1 MNTLLIA
8 PEPAASPTARA
19 ETSPMPNFAPARR
32 LAAAEPRARILYVDD
47 EPLLRRLGELALVRM
62 GYDVD
67 TAVDGTHGWEEL
79 QHTHYNLLIT
89 DDTMPGLTGLEL
101 SRNARLAGMRLP
113 IMMTS
118 DSISAMQNPAW
129 AQLDI
134 AAFLPKPFAFDALV
148 HTVEQVLISANN
160 DRASDAVMESALMHL
175 VRAIRPYR
183 HGGINE

>member
-8 PEPAASPTARA
+8 PEPATRPAARA
-19 ETSPMPNFAPARR
+19 ETSLMPNTVPTRR
-32 LAAAEPRARILYVDD
+32 IATAEPRARILYVDD
-47 EPLLRRLGELALVRM
+47 EPLLRRLGELALVRT

-67 TAVDGTHGWEEL
+67 TAVDGTHGWEAL
-79 QHTHYNLLIT
+79 QHAHYNLLIT

-113 IMMTS
+113 ILMTS
-118 DSISAMQNPAW
+118 DSIRAMQNPAW

-134 AAFLPKPFAFDALV
+134 AAFLPKPFAPDSLV

-160 DRASDAVMESALMHL
+160 DRAGDAVMESALWRL
-175 VRAIRPYR
+175 VRDIQPYR

>member
-1 MNTLLIA
+1 MH
-8 PEPAASPTARA
+8 TAV
-19 ETSPMPNFAPARR
+19 PARQ
-32 LAAAEPRARILYVDD
+32 LSGAEPRARILYVDD

-67 TAVDGTHGWEEL
+67 TAADGAQGWDAL

-89 DDTMPGLTGLEL
+89 DHSMPVLTGLEL
-101 SRNARLAGMRLP
+101 SRNARVAGMRLP

-118 DSISAMQNPAW
+118 GSISAMEDPVW

-148 HTVEQVLISANN
+148 ETVERVLLAANN
-160 DRASDAVMESALMHL
+160 SRVSDSIVNSTLWRIVSA
-175 VRAIRPYR
+175 IQPYR

>member
-1 MNTLLIA
+1 MNTLMIKPVLSPIVRTV
-8 PEPAASPTARA
+8 EPVVSEAL
-19 ETSPMPNFAPARR
+19 ARR
-32 LAAAEPRARILYVDD
+32 QTVLQPRPRILYVDD
-47 EPLLRRLGELALVRM
+47 EPQLRRLGELLLFRT

-67 TAVDGTHGWEEL
+67 TAADGAQGWEAL

-89 DDTMPGLTGLEL
+89 DNNMPGLTGLEL

-118 DSISAMQNPAW
+118 GSLGAVQDPVW

-134 AAFLPKPFAFDALV
+134 AAFLTKPFAFDALV
-148 HTVEQVLISANN
+148 QTVERVLLSANN
-160 DRASDAVMESALMHL
+160 NYPSDTVMDSALRRL
-175 VRAIRPYR
+175 ARAIQPYR

>member
-1 MNTLLIA
+1 MNTLMTELVLSPVA
-8 PEPAASPTARA
+8 RTVEPVAGSSAVARQQTA
-19 ETSPMPNFAPARR
+19 
-32 LAAAEPRARILYVDD
+32 LEPRARILYVDD
-47 EPLLRRLGELALVRM
+47 EPLLRRLGELALVRT

-67 TAVDGTHGWEEL
+67 TAADGAQGWEAL

-89 DDTMPGLTGLEL
+89 DHSMPVLTGLEL
-101 SRNARLAGMRLP
+101 SRNARVAGMRLP

-118 DSISAMQNPAW
+118 GSLCPTQDPAW

-148 HTVEQVLISANN
+148 ETVERVLLSANN
-160 DRASDAVMESALMHL
+160 AHGSDSSTDSTF
-175 VRAIRPYR
+175 VRIACSIRPYR